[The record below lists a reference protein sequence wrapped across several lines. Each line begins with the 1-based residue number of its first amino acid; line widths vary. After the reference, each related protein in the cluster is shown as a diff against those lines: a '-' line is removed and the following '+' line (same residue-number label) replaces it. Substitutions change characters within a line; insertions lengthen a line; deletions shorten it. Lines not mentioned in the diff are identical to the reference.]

1 MVLTRSIQAVSQLI
15 ILQLVFFWFCGC
27 LTVRPPQRLYRALRM
42 GNIETVLS
50 SSISA
55 VFFAAFITSGTMW
68 YGAAATPIEL
78 FGPTT
83 NGIVVISNKKSNDKL
98 KHQ

>member
-1 MVLTRSIQAVSQLI
+1 
-15 ILQLVFFWFCGC
+15 
-27 LTVRPPQRLYRALRM
+27 M

-55 VFFAAFITSGTMW
+55 SYSLLLSSLQVLW
-68 YGAAATPIEL
+68 YGAAAPIEL

-83 NGIVVISNKKSNDKL
+83 TWIVVISNKKSKQLQVKWFISNG
-98 KHQ
+98 QEFQIN